1 MGKSCYFTC
10 YFTNAQHHHFKWLWH
25 FILQNHCAHYRYLQ
39 ERPHAQWGGCG
50 CNATPKIPLDPE
62 SVLHRR
68 ADAKGGLYA
77 LCFARYCLLPVH
89 FVGGLVF
96 CVVLGRT
103 LTR

>member
-1 MGKSCYFTC
+1 MVRHSVRVRHSC
-10 YFTNAQHHHFKWLWH
+10 APPS
-25 FILQNHCAHYRYLQ
+25 YRNS
-39 ERPHAQWGGCG
+39 CG

-68 ADAKGGLYA
+68 ADAKGELYA

-96 CVVLGRT
+96 WLVLSRT